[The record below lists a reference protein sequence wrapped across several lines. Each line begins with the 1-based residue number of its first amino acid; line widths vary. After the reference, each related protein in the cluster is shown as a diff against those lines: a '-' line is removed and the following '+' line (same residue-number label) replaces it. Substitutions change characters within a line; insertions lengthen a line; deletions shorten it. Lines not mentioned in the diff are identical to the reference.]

1 MNRSRLR
8 AGAFLLLFLFAVH
21 IPAVGTEAVRNISI
35 TAAIKRSLENDP
47 QMNYLRRTYTGEMR
61 PKAYFIRLHM
71 PAFTLGY
78 SGMESYGLFT
88 PYSLTHT
95 LSAGI
100 QVPLV
105 SAAASA
111 RLLEREH
118 LLKLRELEL
127 MMAER
132 RYDMVRDMV
141 SLSLELLL
149 YRREIELYSRLLAFQ
164 RSRMETSSCLWE
176 HGEISSGEYNSMLLE
191 TRRRRLDLEERE
203 LQLAGLRQEYSVLVC
218 ADEGTLYRP
227 EGILRIK
234 SQPLVNLGIPVGIDF
249 FQKKAR
255 TGNIL
260 LRKTSTER
268 ESLEIAAAQRRR
280 RYVPAVDLFGTFQLT
295 GELFPPHLPSFSV
308 GVHISSSGPL
318 LRVEANDRIERSRS
332 AFLQEPSSE
341 VRIDTG
347 AFFRETSG
355 IDSEISDSERRR
367 SWMEIQLK
375 VRVRRIYGEIVLLH
389 KRHELYLRKADAAAD
404 ELSLA
409 GHRKELGRIS
419 LRELMEAEIN
429 FTRHQL
435 EVYRSCTDCCLKE
448 LDLLLTCGLEEYL
461 PVLVGRYID
470 PGEAEDDCDQ
480 E

>member
-8 AGAFLLLFLFAVH
+8 PVVFMLLFLSAVH
-21 IPAVGTEAVRNISI
+21 IPAFGTEAVRSISI
-35 TAAIKRSLENDP
+35 TAAIDSSVEHDA
-47 QMNYLRRTYTGEMR
+47 QMNYLRRTYAGEVKR
-61 PKAYFIRLHM
+61 RAHFIRLHM
-71 PAFTLGY
+71 PSFTLGY
-78 SGMESYGLFT
+78 SGIESYGLFT

-100 QVPLV
+100 QVPIV
-105 SAAASA
+105 SSASSA

-118 LLKLRELEL
+118 LIKLRELEL
-127 MMAER
+127 KMTER
-132 RYDMVRDMV
+132 RYDLIRDMV

-164 RSRMETSSCLWE
+164 MSRMETSSCLQE

-203 LQLAGLRQEYSVLVC
+203 LQLAGLCQEYSVLVC
-218 ADEGTLYRP
+218 ADEGRLYRL
-227 EGILRIK
+227 EGALR
-234 SQPLVNLGIPVGIDF
+234 STSPPLTELGIPVGIDF

-260 LRKTSTER
+260 LRENSIER
-268 ESLEIAAAQRRR
+268 ESLDIAAAQLRR

-295 GELFPPHLPSFSV
+295 GELFPPHLPAFSI

-318 LRVEANDRIERSRS
+318 LHVEAFDRIERSRS

-341 VRIDTG
+341 LRIDTG
-347 AFFRETSG
+347 AFFREAPDT
-355 IDSEISDSERRR
+355 DSEISDSEQRR
-367 SWMEIQLK
+367 SLMETQVK
-375 VRVRRIYGEIVLLH
+375 VQVRRLYGEVALLH
-389 KRHELYLRKADAAAD
+389 KRHELYLRKADAVDD

-409 GHRKELGRIS
+409 GRRKELGRIS
-419 LRELMEAEIN
+419 LRELMEAEIS

-435 EVYRSCTDCCLKE
+435 EVFRSCTDCCLKE

-461 PVLVGRYID
+461 PVLISRYIV
-470 PGEAEDDCDQ
+470 PGEAEDDCGM